1 MPWYAPWS
9 NVIKK
14 KVCRFLLQRYLGQFI
29 EEKLSLDQLK
39 VDFYNG
45 TGTVSDVTL
54 YCQVSDSFY
63 LRS

>member
-14 KVCRFLLQRYLGQFI
+14 KVCRFLLQRYLGQFL
-29 EEKLSLDQLK
+29 EERLSLDQLT

-45 TGTVSDVTL
+45 TGTVYDVTL
-54 YCQVSDSFY
+54 YCQ
-63 LRS
+63 